1 MFNFGDPVA
10 PNKAS
15 LKQKMMEKWTPSGL
29 LKNLSSYNQTVMSQ
43 LLENTEKE
51 LKTMLKENMTTG
63 DIASFYKLA
72 FPLLRRTFAQLT
84 ITELVSTQAVDLPTT
99 QIFYL
104 DMVYDGG
111 SRYNLYAGGTA
122 SNMTWS
128 PTATQISYPYGTSS
142 NTQHVLGTTIN
153 FDPTYS
159 GPDSTEYY
167 EGSTAIPKIKFK
179 ISKTQVDVHTRK
191 LQTEWT
197 QEIEQDV
204 SAYHGIDAEKTLT
217 QFLGEYIALEINNEV
232 LSDLRKTTLKN
243 TINYSSWNEDMNSLA
258 QGTAGTYG
266 YMTFYGTQ
274 LDWNKMLVY
283 EINKVSNRI
292 KASTHRSGANWIV
305 VSPDIASIL
314 ETITGFDADGVSDG
328 LDFTVGVSKSGTLSK
343 KFKVY
348 IDTMVDSMWRA
359 VPALK
364 VYDTVVTSAGAIS
377 FNTINAGADETL
389 YTTPQAAW
397 TAFATS
403 AATIVTTANQATFIA
418 NMTTYFPGHGYST
431 TAEISAASASVPPD
445 PFIAYNYDWWGRNDI
460 LMGYKGENF
469 LDAGYVFCPYTMGI
483 LTPVIY
489 EPYNYNY
496 RRGIMSR
503 YGKKLVRDGYYGRVE
518 VALKNDDLSR
528 LKYINDSIAGVLKKY
543 YADNEMWVTNS
554 TQPPNTPTY

>member
-1 MFNFGDPVA
+1 MINFGDPVA
-10 PNKAS
+10 PSKS
-15 LKQKMMEKWTPSGL
+15 QIKQRLIEKWTPSKL
-29 LKNLSSYNQTVMSQ
+29 LKNLNSYNQTVMAQ

-51 LKTMLKENMTTG
+51 IKVMLKENMTTG

-104 DMVYDGG
+104 DMVYDGA
-111 SRYNLYAGGTA
+111 SRYNLYNGGYA
-122 SNMTWS
+122 SSMTWS
-128 PTATQISYPYGTSS
+128 PATTAATYPYGLSS
-142 NTQHVLGTTIN
+142 STQHILGNTIN

-159 GPDSTEYY
+159 GPDNTEAY
-167 EGSTAIPKIKFK
+167 ESSTAIPKIKFK

-232 LSDLRKTTLKN
+232 LADLRKTTLKN
-243 TINYSSWNEDMNSLA
+243 AINYSAWNEDMNSLA
-258 QGTAGTYG
+258 ESNASTYG

-292 KASTHRSGANWIV
+292 KSSTHRSGANWIV
-305 VSPDIASIL
+305 VSPDVSSIL
-314 ETITGFDADGVSDG
+314 ETVSGFDSDNVTDG
-328 LDFTVGVSKSGTLSK
+328 LELTVGVSKGGTLSK
-343 KFKVY
+343 RFKVY
-348 IDTMVDSMWRA
+348 VDTMVDSMWRA

-364 VYDTVVTSAGAIS
+364 KYDTVVANTGAIT
-377 FNTINAGADETL
+377 FNLINATADETL
-389 YTTPQAAW
+389 YTTPAAQW
-397 TAFATS
+397 ATFATS
-403 AATIVTTANQATFIA
+403 ATTIATTGAEAALIA
-418 NMTTYFPGHGYST
+418 AMDVYFPGHGFST
-431 TAEISAASASVPPD
+431 TAGIYAASATVPPD
-445 PFIAYNYDWWGRNDI
+445 PFIAYNYDWWGRNDV
-460 LMGYKGENF
+460 LLGYKGENF

-518 VALKNDDLSR
+518 VALKYDDLSR
-528 LKYINDSIAGVLKKY
+528 MKYINNSVAGVMKKFHP
-543 YADNEMWVTNS
+543 DNEWSVTNS
-554 TQPPNTPTY
+554 TQPPNTPAY

>member
-1 MFNFGDPVA
+1 MINFGDPVA
-10 PNKAS
+10 PSKS
-15 LKQKMMEKWTPSGL
+15 QIKQKLIEKWTPSKL
-29 LKNLSSYNQTVMSQ
+29 LKNLNSYNQTVMAQ

-51 LKTMLKENMTTG
+51 IKTMLKENMTTG

-104 DMVYDGG
+104 DMVYDGA
-111 SRYNLYAGGTA
+111 SRYNLYNGGYA
-122 SNMTWS
+122 SSMTWS
-128 PTATQISYPYGTSS
+128 PSTTSATYPYGTSS
-142 NTQHVLGTTIN
+142 NTQHVLGNTIN

-159 GPDSTEYY
+159 GPDNTEAY
-167 EGSTAIPKIKFK
+167 ESSTAIPKIKFK

-232 LSDLRKTTLKN
+232 LADLRKTTLKN
-243 TINYSSWNEDMNSLA
+243 AINYSSWNEDMSSLA
-258 QGTAGTYG
+258 ESNASSYG

-283 EINKVSNRI
+283 EINRVSNRI

-305 VSPDIASIL
+305 VSPDVASIL
-314 ETITGFDADGVSDG
+314 ETITGFDADNVSDG
-328 LDFTVGVSKSGTLSK
+328 LELTVGVSKGGTLSK

-348 IDTMVDSMWRA
+348 VDTMVDSMWRA

-364 VYDTVVTSAGAIS
+364 KYDTVVTSAGAIS
-377 FNTINAGADETL
+377 FNTINATADEAL
-389 YTTPQAAW
+389 YTTPAAQW
-397 TAFATS
+397 LLFATS
-403 AATIVTTANQATFIA
+403 ATTIATTGAEAALIA
-418 NMTTYFPGHGYST
+418 NMTTYFPGHGFST
-431 TAEISAASASVPPD
+431 TAAIWAASGSVPPD

-460 LMGYKGENF
+460 LLGYKGENF

-518 VALKNDDLSR
+518 VALKYDDLSR
-528 LKYINDSIAGVLKKY
+528 MKYIDSSVAGVLKKY
-543 YADNEMWVTNS
+543 HPDNEMFVTNS
-554 TQPPNTPTY
+554 AQPPNTPTY